1 MMLKLLFFRLSL
13 VLGLLVVSLSTDAQP
28 DTSTIVS
35 DIRAQL
41 TARYSTVLSAEISAA
56 INQLKFREG
65 ERFKKG
71 DLLIAFDCSMQ
82 QAQLQKAQATA
93 EGAHKTFEVNS
104 RLSELQS
111 VSTLEVDVAKA
122 KLGEANADIALGYA
136 ALQKCRIF
144 APFPGRVVSLS
155 GHEHQYMKLGDP
167 IMEIIDDSELELK
180 LIVPSAWMHWLKAGQ
195 TFQVH
200 IDELA
205 KDYPAEIKNIG
216 ASIDPISQT
225 VPVFAYIKGKHNE
238 LLTGMSGK
246 AVFSQLPQ

>member
-1 MMLKLLFFRLSL
+1 MMLRQFLIKSCIG
-13 VLGLLVVSLSTDAQP
+13 LGLLACSFSSFSQP
-28 DTSTIVS
+28 DASTAVS

-41 TARYSTVLSAEISAA
+41 TARYSTILSAEISAA

-65 ERFKKG
+65 ERFKKA
-71 DLLIAFDCSMQ
+71 DLLIAFDCSIQ

-93 EGAHKTFEVNS
+93 EGAHKAFEVNS

-122 KLGEANADIALGYA
+122 KLGEAKADIALGHA

-155 GHEHQYMKLGDP
+155 GREHQYMKLGDP

-180 LIVPSAWMHWLKAGQ
+180 LIVPSAWLRWLKTGQ
-195 TFQVH
+195 AFQVH
-200 IDELA
+200 IDELG

-225 VPVFAYIKGKHNE
+225 VPVLAFIKGKYAE

-246 AVFSQLPQ
+246 AVFPQLTQ

>member
-1 MMLKLLFFRLSL
+1 MLKPWFFRLSV
-13 VLGLLVVSLSTDAQP
+13 VLGLLAVSVSIHAQP
-28 DTSTIVS
+28 DTSTVVS

-122 KLGEANADIALGYA
+122 KLGEANADIALGKA

-144 APFPGRVVSLS
+144 APFAGRVVSLS
-155 GHEHQYMKLGDP
+155 GREHQYMKLGDP

-180 LIVPSAWMHWLKAGQ
+180 LIVPSAWMRWLKVGE
-195 TFQVH
+195 TFRVH
-200 IDELA
+200 IDELG

-225 VPVFAYIKGKHNE
+225 VPVFAYIKGKYTE

-246 AVFSQLPQ
+246 AVFQQLPK